1 MTQTTRRK
9 AEKGQYGY
17 RNRKKRIRLAITL
30 FFAAAVIAQ
39 LAARSFTQD
48 QAAKNILT
56 VMAILT
62 VLPMANIGSPL
73 IASWK
78 YRTPDYSFYEKV
90 RPYETKM
97 ILLYDLILTTKEDI
111 MPMDAIA
118 VHPQGVFAYCTSSKL
133 DTAKAEKALNDI
145 FAGSRL
151 DSNVKILRE
160 ERSFLRRLDSL
171 KPADSY
177 EDDGSTAYAAALLK
191 NLSM

>member
-1 MTQTTRRK
+1 MK
-9 AEKGQYGY
+9 IDKGQYGY
-17 RNRKKRIRLAITL
+17 RNHKKHLRLAVTL

-39 LAARSFTQD
+39 LIARALTQD
-48 QAAKNILT
+48 QAARNILT

-62 VLPMANIGSPL
+62 VLPMANMGSPL
-73 IASWK
+73 LASWK
-78 YRTPDYSFYEKV
+78 YKTPERGFYEKI

-97 ILLYDLILTTKEDI
+97 IILYDLILTTKEHI

-118 VHPQGVFAYCTSSKL
+118 VHPQGVFAYCTSEKL
-133 DTAKAEKALNDI
+133 DTAKAEKALNAL
-145 FAGSRL
+145 FTGNRL
-151 DSNVKILRE
+151 DPNVKIIRE

-171 KPADSY
+171 KPADHY

>member
-1 MTQTTRRK
+1 MKTN
-9 AEKGQYGY
+9 KGQYGY
-17 RNRKKRIRLAITL
+17 RNQKKRLRLAITL

-39 LAARSFTQD
+39 LAARHFTQD
-48 QAAKNILT
+48 QAARNILT

-62 VLPMANIGSPL
+62 VLPMANFGSPL

-78 YRTPDYSFYEKV
+78 YRTPDRSFYEKI

-118 VHPQGVFAYCTSSKL
+118 VHPKGVFAYCTASKL
-133 DTAKAEKALNDI
+133 DTDRAEKALNAL
-145 FAGSRL
+145 FTANKL
-151 DSNVKILRE
+151 DPNVKILRE

-171 KPADSY
+171 KPADSC

-191 NLSM
+191 NLSL